1 MESITVGRQQP
12 LTDAQAE
19 KRLRRYVLYIP
30 MRLYPY
36 TALTTSFLVS
46 GVVADRFLKK
56 DAPVYGVP
64 NDLLFQLNELHA
76 ALRRQQA
83 AASGGSAGT
92 PS

>member
-1 MESITVGRQQP
+1 
-12 LTDAQAE
+12 
-19 KRLRRYVLYIP
+19 
-30 MRLYPY
+30 
-36 TALTTSFLVS
+36 
-46 GVVADRFLKK
+46 VAPDRFLKK

-83 AASGGSAGT
+83 AAAGGSAGT